1 VVNATSAHPRPHSG
15 KTRRVWQIA
24 DAITAEK
31 GRRAARGEVRERMVA
46 EGGNPNTANT
56 QYQAWK
62 TDYDQRQ
69 RANRAP
75 DAPRDIDPRPLQVSS
90 DGRLLIPLDMRTAM
104 QLGTEGRVVATVEA
118 GELRLVS
125 QAVSIGRAQARL
137 RRYRKPD
144 ESIVDQFL
152 AERSGLWGGV

>member
-1 VVNATSAHPRPHSG
+1 
-15 KTRRVWQIA
+15 
-24 DAITAEK
+24 
-31 GRRAARGEVRERMVA
+31 
-46 EGGNPNTANT
+46 
-56 QYQAWK
+56 
-62 TDYDQRQ
+62 
-69 RANRAP
+69 
-75 DAPRDIDPRPLQVSS
+75 
-90 DGRLLIPLDMRTAM
+90 M

-152 AERSGLWGGV
+152 AERRGLWGGV